1 MLNIGIKSLSLN
13 SSLDSYKH
21 LILIDRIQQSFD
33 RIFFMIIY
41 GKQVCFHALE
51 EHEVDIKT
59 VYIAKRG
66 ILPQKLFEAYKTR
79 IKFLEEKW
87 AQQMSKGGNH
97 QGILIEME
105 EFKQSNLA
113 TLKQESFL
121 VVLDTLTDAGNIGAI
136 VRSAYALGADGII
149 ATGVKTLNFASMIRT
164 SSGALLNMPFVII
177 HNIADVLNELKQVG
191 FKSYGAE
198 MNGID
203 IGSCKFEDKKVL
215 VLGSEG
221 NGLSKRAKS
230 KIDKFISIE
239 MKHEFD
245 SLNVSAAAAILI
257 HRMKNAI

>member
-1 MLNIGIKSLSLN
+1 
-13 SSLDSYKH
+13 
-21 LILIDRIQQSFD
+21 
-33 RIFFMIIY
+33 MIIY
-41 GKQVCFHALE
+41 GKQVCLHALE
-51 EHEVDIKT
+51 EHDAAIKT

-66 ILPQKLFEAYKTR
+66 ILPQKLFEAYKPR

-105 EFKQSNLA
+105 EFKQSDLA
-113 TLKQESFL
+113 TLKQENFV
-121 VVLDTLTDAGNIGAI
+121 VVLDMLTDAGNIGAL

-149 ATGVKTLNFASMIRT
+149 ATGVKTLNFSSMVRT

-177 HNIADVLNELKQVG
+177 PNIGDVLNELKQVG
-191 FKSYGAE
+191 FTTYGAS
-198 MNGID
+198 MDGTD
-203 IGSCKFEDKKVL
+203 INACEFSEKKVL

-221 NGLSKRAKS
+221 EGLSKRAKS
-230 KIDKFISIE
+230 KIDEMVSIE

-257 HRMKNAI
+257 HRMGNAT